1 METFRLC
8 SGLFILDGIKRDQL
22 DLVRRRVPRAFLSAG
37 ICSGDEELVQRTLLA
52 LRGKDPVRQHMNTI
66 VDYSM
71 LWIASV
77 KNSYEMSGNREF
89 LDFIYPKVISLLEYC
104 LRQTNESGFL
114 YGREDDWIFVDWA
127 DLDKEGAACARSRCF
142 SRTVSS
148 ALWNA
153 PLFWEKRHA
162 DTKNACVSFAG
173 ILRNISGMRKKA
185 AL

>member
-114 YGREDDWIFVDWA
+114 YGTRRR
-127 DLDKEGAACARSRCF
+127 LDFCGLGRSGQGGGCMCAEQVLLAHCLQCVVECAAVLGKEACGYEERLRKL
-142 SRTVSS
+142 R
-148 ALWNA
+148 
-153 PLFWEKRHA
+153 
-162 DTKNACVSFAG
+162 
-173 ILRNISGMRKKA
+173 RNITEYFLG
-185 AL
+185 